1 MLAALITIASCVV
14 LSWFYS
20 GAETGG
26 YALNRI
32 HLRHQCADGSARAS
46 RLENMLLNPQRF
58 VFSVLVGNNIAIYL
72 ISQTLTNLYLEHGI
86 GNGTANIPLWNAETA
101 ATLTLTPLL
110 FIFAEVFPKN
120 LFRKNAFSLM
130 LQCTYVLQLSLWA
143 FEPVTRPLRKL
154 FRLLL
159 REQNAAEEADAAF
172 HLSPQRVRMFFSQSV
187 DEGTMSIHQNTMM
200 ENVISM
206 RYLPVSQL
214 MTPLAEIPRVS
225 SDATVAKLKAVLR
238 NSKQSRAVVYRG
250 RDTKIVGVVHL
261 FDLIK
266 AGAKDADPIHPHMT
280 RAYHLHPNVSLQEA
294 FAKLRNRKRSVAII
308 STEKHS
314 LGQIRLYD
322 IARYIAGGQ

>member
-1 MLAALITIASCVV
+1 MISALTIITSCFI

-32 HLRHQCADGSARAS
+32 HLRHQCARGSVRAC
-46 RLENMLLNPQRF
+46 RLEEMLLHPQRF
-58 VFSVLVGNNIAIYL
+58 VFSVLVGNNIALYL
-72 ISQTLTNLYLEHGI
+72 ISQTLTTLYLEHGI
-86 GNGTANIPLWNAETA
+86 GSGLDLPLWNAETA

-130 LQCTYVLQLSLWA
+130 LQCTYVLQLSLWI
-143 FEPVTRPLRKL
+143 FEPITYPLRGL

-159 REQNAAEEADAAF
+159 REQNTEEAEAAL

-187 DEGTMSIHQNTMM
+187 DEGTMSVHQNTMM
-200 ENVISM
+200 ENVIAM
-206 RYLPVSQL
+206 RYLPVGQV
-214 MTPLAEIPRVS
+214 MTPLAEIPRVPHNAS
-225 SDATVAKLKAVLR
+225 VGQLKNVLR
-238 NSKQSRAVVYRG
+238 KSTHSRAAVYRG
-250 RDTKIVGVVHL
+250 RDTKIIGLVHL
-261 FDLIK
+261 FDLTN
-266 AGAKDADPIHPHMT
+266 ADANNNDPILPHMT

-294 FAKLRNRKRSVAII
+294 FAKLRNRKRAIAII
-308 STEKHS
+308 STDKHS